1 MAIRKVISRS
11 IEDGS
16 VTSADIANT
25 TIAAADI
32 ANGTITSTQLAAGAG
47 AFQGDNASGAITGDT
62 TNGKK
67 DIFRV
72 HETTLNTSVTIAS
85 GDNALAAGPLT
96 VSTSGTVNLTVNGN
110 LTIV

>member
-11 IEDGS
+11 ITDG
-16 VTSADIANT
+16 

-32 ANGTITSTQLAAGAG
+32 ANTTITAGKLVAGAG
-47 AFQGDNASGAITGDT
+47 GVGFFQGENGSRGDSSA
-62 TNGKK
+62 GKG
-67 DIFRV
+67 DIFRIN
-72 HETTLNTSVTIAS
+72 EATLNTSVTIAS
-85 GDNALAAGPLT
+85 GDNASCAGPLT

>member
-11 IEDGS
+11 IED
-16 VTSADIANT
+16 A

-32 ANGTITSTQLAAGAG
+32 ANTTITAGKLVAGAG
-47 AFQGDNASGAITGDT
+47 GVGFFIGENGATRGDA
-62 TNGKK
+62 TNGKG

-72 HETTLNTSVTIAS
+72 NEQTLNTSVTIAS
-85 GDNALAAGPLT
+85 GDNASCAGPLM

>member
-1 MAIRKVISRS
+1 MAIRQ
-11 IEDGS
+11 
-16 VTSADIANT
+16 VTSRTIKDGEIVQADFDSSVAF
-25 TIAAADI
+25 
-32 ANGTITSTQLAAGAG
+32 GAG
-47 AFQGDNASGAITGDT
+47 AFQGDNNSGALTGDT

-85 GDNALAAGPLT
+85 GDNALCAGPLT

>member
-11 IEDGS
+11 IED
-16 VTSADIANT
+16 A

-32 ANGTITSTQLAAGAG
+32 ANTTITKTHIADSSQGGGFYQGENGSSGNSAAGKG
-47 AFQGDNASGAITGDT
+47 
-62 TNGKK
+62 
-67 DIFRV
+67 DIFRIN
-72 HETTLNTSVTIAS
+72 EQTLNTSVTIAS
-85 GDNALAAGPLT
+85 GDNASCAGPLT

>member
-11 IEDGS
+11 IED
-16 VTSADIANT
+16 A

-32 ANGTITSTQLAAGAG
+32 ANTTITAGKLVQGAG
-47 AFQGDNASGAITGDT
+47 GVGFFQGENGARGDSSSGKG
-62 TNGKK
+62 

-72 HETTLNTSVTIAS
+72 NEATLNTSVTIAS
-85 GDNALAAGPLT
+85 GDNASCAGPLP
-96 VSTSGTVNLTVNGN
+96 VSTSGTVKLTVNGN

>member
-11 IEDGS
+11 NEDGS
-16 VTSADIANT
+16 VTS
-25 TIAAADI
+25 ADI

-47 AFQGDNASGAITGDT
+47 GVGFFQGENGSRGDSSA
-62 TNGKK
+62 GKG

-72 HETTLNTSVTIAS
+72 NEQTLNTSVTIAS
-85 GDNALAAGPLT
+85 GDNASCAGPLT

>member
-11 IEDGS
+11 IED
-16 VTSADIANT
+16 A

-32 ANGTITSTQLAAGAG
+32 ANTTITAGKLVAGAG
-47 AFQGDNASGAITGDT
+47 GVGFFQGENGSRGDT
-62 TNGKK
+62 TSGKG

-72 HETTLNTSVTIAS
+72 NEATLNTSVTIAS
-85 GDNALAAGPLT
+85 GDNASCAGPLT
-96 VSTSGTVNLTVNGN
+96 ISTSGTVNLTVNGN